1 MKTQI
6 KEQDRL
12 RWINL
17 DTDLS
22 EIDPHSEGLRQ
33 RGGDIIDGLR
43 QTPKTLPSRYFYDD
57 LGSELFEQ
65 ITDLP
70 EYYPTRTEQA
80 ILDTYVS
87 EIVELTGACELVELG
102 SGSSRKTHTLLTA
115 YSQLDNPLHYYP
127 IDVSAGILRTT
138 ALQLLK
144 DYPKLNVCGV
154 AGTYERALAN
164 LPPRIVQNRMLM
176 FLGST
181 MGNLDDR
188 SCDLFLTQVQQ
199 ALQPG
204 EFFLLGVDLHKPI
217 EILEAAYNDAQGVT
231 AAFNL
236 NILRH
241 LNHRFGGDF
250 NLDNFE
256 HFAFFNTAASQI
268 EMHLRSLT
276 AQTAKLKDL
285 DLEISLQSGE
295 TIHTEISRKFNL
307 PALTNTLE
315 AHALQPLKVWTDSQ
329 SWFGLILCQ
338 RQCLLSNDCP

>member
-6 KEQDRL
+6 TEHARL
-12 RWINL
+12 QWINL
-17 DTDLS
+17 NTDLPAL
-22 EIDPHSEGLRQ
+22 D
-33 RGGDIIDGLR
+33 DGSNVIQSLT
-43 QTPKTLPSRYFYDD
+43 QTPKTLSCRYLYDD

-87 EIVELTGACELVELG
+87 EIIELTGACELVELG

-138 ALQLLK
+138 ALQLL
-144 DYPKLNVCGV
+144 DFYPQLNVCGV

-164 LPPRIVQNRMLM
+164 LPPRIIENRMLM

-188 SCDLFLTQVQQ
+188 SRDIFLTQVKQ

-217 EILEAAYNDAQGVT
+217 DILEAAYNDAQGVT

-236 NILRH
+236 NALQH
-241 LNHRFGGDF
+241 LNDCFDGNF
-250 NLDNFE
+250 NLDNFA
-256 HFAFFNTAASQI
+256 HLAFFNPAASQI
-268 EMHLRSLT
+268 EMHLKSLT
-276 AQTAKLKDL
+276 DQTVKLRAFNQ
-285 DLEISLQSGE
+285 EISFRSGE
-295 TIHTEISRKFNL
+295 TIHTEISRKFQL
-307 PALTNTLE
+307 PALEDLLT
-315 AHALQPLKVWTDSQ
+315 AHGLQPLKTWTDAQ

-338 RQCLLSNDCP
+338 SQ

>member
-1 MKTQI
+1 MNATI
-6 KEQDRL
+6 TEHARL
-12 RWINL
+12 RWITV
-17 DTDLS
+17 DKDLPT
-22 EIDPHSEGLRQ
+22 IDRGDDIINGLRS
-33 RGGDIIDGLR
+33 
-43 QTPKTLPSRYFYDD
+43 TPKTLPPRYFYDD
-57 LGSELFEQ
+57 RGSELFEQ

-87 EIVELTGACELVELG
+87 EIIEFTGACEIVELG

-138 ALQLLK
+138 ALELLAT
-144 DYPKLNVCGV
+144 YPQLNVCGV
-154 AGTYERALAN
+154 AGTYERALAK
-164 LPPRIVQNRMLM
+164 LPPRMVENRMLM

-181 MGNLDDR
+181 MGNMDDR

-204 EFFLLGVDLHKPI
+204 EFFLLGVDLQKPI
-217 EILEAAYNDAQGVT
+217 DVLEAAYNDAQGVT

-236 NILRH
+236 NMLQH
-241 LNHRFGGDF
+241 LNDRFEGNF
-250 NLDNFE
+250 NLDNFA
-256 HFAFFNTAASQI
+256 HYAFFNPVASQI
-268 EMHLRSLT
+268 EMHLKSLT
-276 AQTAKLKDL
+276 AQTVKLKAL

-295 TIHTEISRKFNL
+295 TIHTEISRKFHL
-307 PALTNTLE
+307 STLSDTLTT
-315 AHALQPLKVWTDSQ
+315 HALQPLKIWTDPQ

-338 RQCLLSNDCP
+338 RQCLLSGDCP